1 MRSQLPYPSSYAHI
15 NCLLPDKALYNKG
28 PIRLKCK
35 TMSLRKIFS
44 RDFILTFSAQ
54 LAFSSSLFILI
65 PTLPI
70 YLSRLGAA
78 ETEIGI
84 LIGTSSVSSVL
95 LRPFVG
101 TALVRI
107 PERTFMFGGALLFA
121 LCSIAYIFLSPFWP
135 FLVIRVFHGFGFALF
150 YTAST
155 AFIAH
160 ISPEAHRGQSIGY
173 FFLAFNFAF
182 ALAPSFG
189 MFLLN
194 RFNFTILFLVC
205 MTFALC
211 SLFLSTR
218 LKKREDDILK
228 TPSAEDS
235 SFLSTKALPPA
246 ILAFFTHI
254 IWGALTA
261 FFPLYALE
269 HGMSNPGLFFAAFAI
284 MLILGRT
291 FGGRILDLYSREKV
305 IFPCLLTY
313 IIATLILAF
322 SETTPMFILSAIVW
336 GAGNAFAFP
345 AFVALAIDLAGSSRG
360 PALGTFTALS
370 DLGVGLGAVI
380 MGIVLRATDF
390 QTMFL
395 CLALTGIINFTY
407 FYFFVMKKAS
417 TSVHEKKGS

>member
-1 MRSQLPYPSSYAHI
+1 MRYIQKK
-15 NCLLPDKALYNKG
+15 KALYKKD
-28 PIRLKCK
+28 PIELKCV
-35 TMSLRKIFS
+35 TMTIRKIFS
-44 RDFILTFSAQ
+44 REFLLTFSAQ
-54 LAFSSSLFILI
+54 LTFSSSLFILI

-70 YLSRLGAA
+70 YLARLGSA
-78 ETEIGI
+78 EAEIGI
-84 LIGTSSVSSVL
+84 LIGASSVSSL
-95 LRPFVG
+95 ILRPFVG
-101 TALVRI
+101 NALLRF
-107 PERTFMFGGALLFA
+107 PERNFMFGGALLFA

-135 FLVIRVFHGFGFALF
+135 FLLIRVFQGFGFALF

-155 AFIAH
+155 TFIAN

-194 RFNFTILFLVC
+194 HFNFTILFLVC
-205 MTFALC
+205 TTLSLS

-218 LKKREDDILK
+218 LKKREANVSEIPA
-228 TPSAEDS
+228 TEDR
-235 SFLSTKALPPA
+235 SFLSKKALPPA

-269 HGMSNPGLFFAAFAI
+269 HGMSNPGLFFAAFAV

-322 SETTPMFILSAIVW
+322 SQTTPMFILAAVIW

-345 AFVALAIDLAGSSRG
+345 AFVALVIDLAGPARG

-380 MGIVLRATDF
+380 MGIVLRLTNF

-395 CLALTGIINFTY
+395 FLAFTGIINFTY
-407 FYFFVMKKAS
+407 FYLFVMKKGTLNRAIYI
-417 TSVHEKKGS
+417 

>member
-1 MRSQLPYPSSYAHI
+1 
-15 NCLLPDKALYNKG
+15 
-28 PIRLKCK
+28 
-35 TMSLRKIFS
+35 MSIRKIFS
-44 RDFILTFSAQ
+44 RDFLLTFSAQ

-70 YLSRLGAA
+70 YLSRLGTP
-78 ETEIGI
+78 ETEIGV
-84 LIGTSSVSSVL
+84 LIGTSSVSSVV

-101 TALVRI
+101 RALLKI
-107 PERTFMFGGALLFA
+107 PERNFMFGGALLFS
-121 LCSIAYIFLSPFWP
+121 LCSIAYIFLPPFWP
-135 FLVIRVFHGFGFALF
+135 FLIIRVFHGFGFALF

-155 AFIAH
+155 TFIAD

-182 ALAPSFG
+182 ALAPSLG

-194 RFNFTILFLVC
+194 RFDFTILFLIC
-205 MTFALC
+205 MTLSLC
-211 SLFLSTR
+211 ALFLSTR
-218 LKKREDDILK
+218 LRKRERSSPEMASQDDRSL
-228 TPSAEDS
+228 
-235 SFLSTKALPPA
+235 LSTKALPPA

-269 HGMSNPGLFFAAFAI
+269 HGMSNPGLFVAAFAV
-284 MLILGRT
+284 MLILGRM

-305 IFPCLLTY
+305 ILPCLVTY
-313 IIATLILAF
+313 IVATLILAF
-322 SETTPMFILSAIVW
+322 SKTTPMFILAALIW

-380 MGIVLRATDF
+380 MGIILRMTNF
-390 QTMFL
+390 QIMFL
-395 CLALTGIINFTY
+395 CLTFTGIINFAY
-407 FYFFVMKKAS
+407 FYSFILKTEEPAESMV
-417 TSVHEKKGS
+417 G

>member
-1 MRSQLPYPSSYAHI
+1 MTI
-15 NCLLPDKALYNKG
+15 
-28 PIRLKCK
+28 
-35 TMSLRKIFS
+35 RKILS
-44 RDFILTFSAQ
+44 RDFLLTFSAQ
-54 LAFSSSLFILI
+54 LTFSFSLFILI

-70 YLSRLGAA
+70 YLSRLGAEEA
-78 ETEIGI
+78 EIGI
-84 LIGTSSVSSVL
+84 LIGTSSVSSL
-95 LRPFVG
+95 ILRPFVG
-101 TALVRI
+101 SALLRI
-107 PERTFMFGGALLFA
+107 PERNFMIGGALLFI
-121 LCSIAYIFLSPFWP
+121 LCSVAYIFLSPFWP
-135 FLVIRVFHGFGFALF
+135 FLMIRVFHGFGFALF

-155 AFIAH
+155 TFIAN

-194 RFNFTILFLVC
+194 RFHFTFLFLVC
-205 MTFALC
+205 AALSLC

-218 LKKREDDILK
+218 LKKRGENAPETPLTEDR
-228 TPSAEDS
+228 
-235 SFLSTKALPPA
+235 SFLSRKALPPA

-269 HGMSNPGLFFAAFAI
+269 HGMSNPGIFFAAFAV

-291 FGGRILDLYSREKV
+291 FGGRILDLHSREKV

-322 SETTPMFILSAIVW
+322 SETTPMFILAAVIW

-345 AFVALAIDLAGSSRG
+345 AFVALVIDLAGPSRG

-370 DLGVGLGAVI
+370 DMGVGLGAVS
-380 MGIVLRATDF
+380 MGIVLRLTNF

-395 CLALTGIINFTY
+395 CLAFTGVINFIY
-407 FYFFVMKKAS
+407 FYFFVMKKAN
-417 TSVHEKKGS
+417 

>member
-1 MRSQLPYPSSYAHI
+1 M
-15 NCLLPDKALYNKG
+15 G
-28 PIRLKCK
+28 V
-35 TMSLRKIFS
+35 RKILS
-44 RDFILTFSAQ
+44 RDFLLTFSAQ

-70 YLSRLGAA
+70 YLARLGSA

-84 LIGTSSVSSVL
+84 LIGTSSVSSL
-95 LRPFVG
+95 ILRPFIG
-101 TALVRI
+101 RALLRI
-107 PERTFMFGGALLFA
+107 QERNFMLGGALLFT
-121 LCSIAYIFLSPFWP
+121 LCSIAYILLPPFWP
-135 FLVIRVFHGFGFALF
+135 FLMIRVLQGFGFALF

-155 AFIAH
+155 TFIAN
-160 ISPEAHRGQSIGY
+160 ISPEAHRGQSLSY

-189 MFLLN
+189 MFLIN
-194 RFNFTILFLVC
+194 HFNFTFLFLVC
-205 MTFALC
+205 TALSLC
-211 SLFLSTR
+211 SLFFSTR
-218 LKKREDDILK
+218 LKKRGTNVPEAPPTEDR
-228 TPSAEDS
+228 
-235 SFLSTKALPPA
+235 SFLSRKAFPPA
-246 ILAFFTHI
+246 IMAFFTHI

-305 IFPCLLTY
+305 IFPCLLAY
-313 IIATLILAF
+313 IMATVILAF
-322 SETTPMFILSAIVW
+322 SETTPMFILAAIIW

-345 AFVALAIDLAGSSRG
+345 AFVAYAIDLAGPSRG

-370 DLGVGLGAVI
+370 DLGVGLGAVT
-380 MGIVLRATDF
+380 MGIVLRLTNF

-395 CLALTGIINFTY
+395 CLAFTGIINFIY
-407 FYFFVMKKAS
+407 FYFFVMKKA
-417 TSVHEKKGS
+417 KI

>member
-1 MRSQLPYPSSYAHI
+1 ME
-15 NCLLPDKALYNKG
+15 
-28 PIRLKCK
+28 LKCEA
-35 TMSLRKIFS
+35 MGIRKIIS
-44 RDFILTFSAQ
+44 RDFLLTFSAQ
-54 LAFSSSLFILI
+54 LTFSSSLFILI

-70 YLSRLGAA
+70 YLSRLGSA

-84 LIGTSSVSSVL
+84 LIGISSVSSL
-95 LRPFVG
+95 ILRPFIG
-101 TALVRI
+101 RALLRT
-107 PERTFMFGGALLFA
+107 PERNFMLVGSLFFI
-121 LCSIAYIFLSPFWP
+121 LCSIAYIFLLPFWP
-135 FLVIRVFHGFGFALF
+135 FLMIRVLQGFGFALF

-155 AFIAH
+155 TFIAN
-160 ISPEAHRGQSIGY
+160 ISPDAHRGQSLSY

-189 MFLLN
+189 MFLIN
-194 RFNFTILFLVC
+194 QFNFTFLFLVC
-205 MTFALC
+205 TALSIC
-211 SLFLSTR
+211 SLFFSIR
-218 LKKREDDILK
+218 LKERRENAPEAPP
-228 TPSAEDS
+228 TEDRS
-235 SFLSTKALPPA
+235 LLNRKALPPA
-246 ILAFFTHI
+246 IMAFFTHI

-269 HGMSNPGLFFAAFAI
+269 HGMSNPGLFFAAFAT

-313 IIATLILAF
+313 IMATVILAF
-322 SETTPMFILSAIVW
+322 SKTTPMFILVAIIW

-345 AFVALAIDLAGSSRG
+345 AFVAYAIDLAGPSRG

-380 MGIVLRATDF
+380 MGIVLRLTNF

-395 CLALTGIINFTY
+395 CLAFTGIINFIY
-407 FYFFVMKKAS
+407 FYLFVMKKAK
-417 TSVHEKKGS
+417 T

>member
-1 MRSQLPYPSSYAHI
+1 
-15 NCLLPDKALYNKG
+15 
-28 PIRLKCK
+28 
-35 TMSLRKIFS
+35 MSIKKIFS
-44 RDFILTFSAQ
+44 RDFLLTFSAQ
-54 LAFSSSLFILI
+54 LTFSSSLFILI

-70 YLSRLGAA
+70 YLSRLGSA
-78 ETEIGI
+78 EAEIGM
-84 LIGTSSVSSVL
+84 LIGTSSVSSVIV
-95 LRPFVG
+95 RPFVG
-101 TALVRI
+101 RALSRI
-107 PERTFMFGGALLFA
+107 PERNFMFGGALLFA

-135 FLVIRVFHGFGFALF
+135 FLLIRVFHGFGFALF

-155 AFIAH
+155 TFIAN

-173 FFLAFNFAF
+173 FFLSFNFPF
-182 ALAPSFG
+182 ALAPSLG

-194 RFNFTILFLVC
+194 HFNFTILFLVC
-205 MTFALC
+205 MTLSLS

-218 LKKREDDILK
+218 LKKIERNIPETPSREDRSL
-228 TPSAEDS
+228 
-235 SFLSTKALPPA
+235 LSTKSLPPA

-269 HGMSNPGLFFAAFAI
+269 HGMGNPGLFFAAFAV
-284 MLILGRT
+284 MLILGRM
-291 FGGRILDLYSREKV
+291 FGGRILDFYSREKV

-313 IIATLILAF
+313 IVATLILAF
-322 SETTPMFILSAIVW
+322 SKTIPMFILAAIIW

-345 AFVALAIDLAGSSRG
+345 AFVASAVDHAGPSRG

-380 MGIVLRATDF
+380 MGIVLRLTNF

-395 CLALTGIINFTY
+395 CLTFTGIINLGY
-407 FYFFVMKKAS
+407 FYLFILRRKS
-417 TSVHEKKGS
+417 GTLQRLT

>member
-1 MRSQLPYPSSYAHI
+1 MTI
-15 NCLLPDKALYNKG
+15 K
-28 PIRLKCK
+28 
-35 TMSLRKIFS
+35 KILN
-44 RDFILTFSAQ
+44 RDFILAFSAQ
-54 LAFSSSLFILI
+54 LTFSFSLFILI

-78 ETEIGI
+78 EAKIGV
-84 LIGTSSVSSVL
+84 LIGTSSVASVI

-101 TALVRI
+101 RTLSRI
-107 PERTFMFGGALLFA
+107 PERNFMFGGALLFA

-135 FLVIRVFHGFGFALF
+135 FLMIRVFHGFAFALF

-155 AFIAH
+155 TFIAN

-194 RFNFTILFLVC
+194 YFNFTILFLVC
-205 MTFALC
+205 TALSLS
-211 SLFLSTR
+211 SLFFSTR
-218 LKKREDDILK
+218 LKKREANVSEIPA
-228 TPSAEDS
+228 TEDR
-235 SFLSTKALPPA
+235 SFLSKKALPPA

-269 HGMSNPGLFFAAFAI
+269 HGMSNPGLFFAAFAV

-291 FGGRILDLYSREKV
+291 FGGRALDLYSREKV
-305 IFPCLLTY
+305 ILPCLVTY
-313 IIATLILAF
+313 IVATLILAF
-322 SETTPMFILSAIVW
+322 SETTPMFILAAVIW

-345 AFVALAIDLAGSSRG
+345 AFVALVIDLAGPSRG

-380 MGIVLRATDF
+380 MGIVLRLTNF

-395 CLALTGIINFTY
+395 FLAFTGVINFLY
-407 FYFFVMKKAS
+407 FYLFVMKKADRS
-417 TSVHEKKGS
+417 IDRKEQIKR